1 MTTYDAMCLRK
12 ISNWTTL
19 EKEHKFD
26 KETFDPKKFMM
37 DLPVAS
43 PKLMTL
49 LTKIKELDDQDV
61 SLYGRKFKH
70 FIFSEVKAGGYGAKV
85 VCSGLMAAG
94 LNLCYTPNMLLKSE
108 DELMSQRAD
117 NFGYLCSTTVYEQ
130 PLPTT
135 LKKGMLELFNRRPS
149 NIYGDLVRIMVA
161 DGGFKEGIDLF
172 DVKYVHLFEPLVSEA
187 DQKQAIG
194 RATRKCGQAGL
205 QFVPM
210 VGWTLNVYVY
220 DTLLS
225 EKLLAKL
232 DSNSLFDMYLAN
244 SKFDL
249 RKMNFGK
256 QLEQLVVVGAV
267 DYPLNKNLISIGQA
281 TEADG
286 EDPLFGGAEENL
298 PNSQNASMVKNETVS
313 LNVNANANANAKTE
327 PLNVN
332 QGTNTIV
339 QQPINGVV
347 GNTTSLPQPLQ
358 KARRSPVPPKLG
370 DKVYCHRMCSI
381 NRPSK
386 YVPVSLPL
394 FAAVA
399 IIIGAPLPDKRTKK
413 PRAGFCELLKSN
425 NEYCSNV
432 KAAFADPRGYIRNNS
447 NALLEAIEGGVH
459 LKLGK
464 SVRYPFL
471 RYVYKFLPKVAQD
484 KIVDMPNVQRALDT
498 ENAPVNVSVHSANTN
513 TNVSAKVD
521 ATTSNAVNVTVV
533 SNALNASVDKSATS
547 RRASKRS
554 FIRDGFRYMLE
565 NVPRFT
571 EKMDFVKTREFI
583 VDNYGPFKWEKP
595 QLENGCKNTWD
606 VVDAVNASLK
616 TGGASGEISADINA
630 VSNLLKEM
638 EEEIEKAE
646 VGKNDNIKGDLKPF
660 TKSVVATFTP
670 TQDFLRHYFTPDNPY
685 KGMLLWHSVG
695 TGKTCSA
702 IATAT
707 SSFEREGWTILWV
720 TRTTL
725 KDDIWKNMFDT
736 VCSLSMQEKM
746 AKGAR
751 FPSKLTDRM
760 RYVPDNWSIRPMSY
774 KQFTNL
780 ISANNQQ
787 YHQLVKKNGQEDPL
801 KKTLLIIDEAHKL
814 YGGYD
819 LLPAEK
825 PDMRK
830 LKAALNNSYAVSGKD
845 SVKLLLMTA
854 TPYAQ
859 DPMELV
865 KLVNLVKEP
874 FEQLPTTFSEFEH
887 VFLDEKTGKFTKDGK
902 KAFLTNINGV
912 ISFLDRGSDAR
923 EFAQPKIELV
933 NVKMSLRPSVDI
945 EGLRKEVDFKVSTL
959 KTAIKELDER
969 FADYKKVKMAEYR
982 ELVRAKCGKLKGQEY
997 LDCKNDK
1004 TPQMQ
1009 RVLDAIEG
1017 VMKKVTDIKT
1027 NHSQAIKKIVE
1038 DFNLQREIYEN
1049 SISQEHVLDT
1059 KCNRGYKPTINKKS
1073 VGLESYNP

>member
-43 PKLMTL
+43 PKLTML

-61 SLYGRKFKH
+61 RLYGRKFKH

-85 VCSGLMAAG
+85 VCSGLVAAG
-94 LNLCYTPNMLLKSE
+94 LNLCYTPKLVLKSE

-135 LKKGMLELFNRRPS
+135 LKKGMLDLFNKRPS

-210 VGWTLNVYVY
+210 VGWTLNVYIY

-225 EKLLAKL
+225 DKLLAKL

-256 QLEQLVVVGAV
+256 QLEQLAVVGAV
-267 DYPLNKNLISIGQA
+267 DYPLNKNLISIGRA
-281 TEADG
+281 TDVDG
-286 EDPLFGGAEENL
+286 EDPLFGGA
-298 PNSQNASMVKNETVS
+298 
-313 LNVNANANANAKTE
+313 NANEE

-332 QGTNTIV
+332 QGSNTMV
-339 QQPINGVV
+339 QQPKNGSI
-347 GNTTSLPQPLQ
+347 GSQTLPQEPLQSVQ

-370 DKVYCHRMCSI
+370 DKVYCHRICSI

-399 IIIGAPLPDKRTKK
+399 IIVGAPLPDKRTKK
-413 PRAGFCELLKSN
+413 PRAGFCELLKNN

-432 KAAFADPRGYIRNNS
+432 KAAFADPRGYIRNHS

-484 KIVDMPNVQRALDT
+484 KIVDMPNVQRAL
-498 ENAPVNVSVHSANTN
+498 EPVNVSVHSANTN
-513 TNVSAKVD
+513 ANAPAKLD
-521 ATTSNAVNVTVV
+521 ATTSNVVPNV
-533 SNALNASVDKSATS
+533 LNASVENSTTL

-554 FIRDGFRYMLE
+554 FVRDGFRYMLE

-583 VDNYGPFKWEKP
+583 VDNYGAFKWEKP
-595 QLENGCKNTWD
+595 QLENGCKNTWN
-606 VVDAVNASLK
+606 VLNVSDAVNAAPK
-616 TGGASGEISADINA
+616 TGGASDNITADINA

-646 VGKNDNIKGDLKPF
+646 VGKNDDVKGVLKPF

-787 YHQLVKKNGQEDPL
+787 YHQLVKKNGQQDPL

-830 LKAALNNSYAVSGKD
+830 LKAALNNSFAVSGKD

-874 FEQLPTTFSEFEH
+874 FEQLPSTFSEFEH
-887 VFLDEKTGKFTKDGK
+887 VFLDENTGKFTKDGK

-923 EFAQPKIELV
+923 EFAQPEIELV
-933 NVKMSLRPSVDI
+933 NVKMSLRPSVDM
-945 EGLRKEVDFKVSTL
+945 EGLKKEVDFKVSTL

-969 FADYKKVKMAEYR
+969 FTDYKKVKMAEYR
-982 ELVRAKCGKLKGQEY
+982 ELVRAKCGKFKGQEY

-1004 TPQMQ
+1004 TPEMQ
-1009 RVLDAIEG
+1009 KVLDAIDS
-1017 VMKKVTDIKT
+1017 VMKKVSDIKT
-1027 NHSQAIKKIVE
+1027 NHSQAIKKILE

-1049 SISQEHVLDT
+1049 SISQEHVLET
-1059 KCNRGYKPTINKKS
+1059 KCNKAFKPTTNKKG